1 LVQNE
6 IAELGLSCQEKNSV
20 ADDTELGGSVYA
32 VSSEGSVAEDEVI
45 VEKEWK
51 PPEVK
56 PKSLQIGIKIVTGL
70 AAVIEDEP

>member
-1 LVQNE
+1 
-6 IAELGLSCQEKNSV
+6 
-20 ADDTELGGSVYA
+20 VYA